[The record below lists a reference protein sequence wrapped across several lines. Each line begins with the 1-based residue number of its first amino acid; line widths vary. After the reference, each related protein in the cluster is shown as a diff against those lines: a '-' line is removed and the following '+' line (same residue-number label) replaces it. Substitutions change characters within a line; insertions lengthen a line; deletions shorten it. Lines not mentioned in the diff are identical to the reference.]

1 MEMLDKRMKEL
12 LKLQE
17 QEDDA
22 QLQENENKALRL

>member
-22 QLQENENKALRL
+22 Q